1 MRGVP
6 GAVFV
11 LDTRIEHIAVQE
23 ANRLEIPVI
32 AILDS
37 NCNPDHITYPIPGND
52 DAIRSIKL
60 ITSRIADAC
69 IEGAHLRTQREE
81 ADFKPVPPGGDKAAA
96 VITPGIA
103 GNNRTLTVYPEGS
116 LRMAGSSHLVKELRE
131 KTGAGILDCQKAL
144 TENSNDIEKS
154 IDYLRQKGLAAALK
168 KSGRETNQ
176 GLVHAYIHMGGKIG
190 VLIEVNCETDFVA
203 RNEEFKAFVND
214 LALQV
219 AAGKPSYVK
228 REEIPASLIEKE
240 RSIYEGQAK
249 EMGKPPAAWPKI
261 VEGKLEKFFQ
271 ESCLIEQSFVK
282 DPAVLIKDLL
292 ALKIAKIGENM
303 NIRRF
308 TRYQLGE
315 A

>member
-1 MRGVP
+1 
-6 GAVFV
+6 
-11 LDTRIEHIAVQE
+11 
-23 ANRLEIPVI
+23 
-32 AILDS
+32 
-37 NCNPDHITYPIPGND
+37 
-52 DAIRSIKL
+52 
-60 ITSRIADAC
+60 
-69 IEGAHLRTQREE
+69 
-81 ADFKPVPPGGDKAAA
+81 
-96 VITPGIA
+96 
-103 GNNRTLTVYPEGS
+103 
-116 LRMAGSSHLVKELRE
+116 MAGASQLVKELRE

-144 TENSNDIEKS
+144 QETGDDIEKA
-154 IDYLRQKGLAAALK
+154 IDYLRQKGLAAAQK

-219 AAGKPSYVK
+219 AAAKPSYVK
-228 REEIPASLIEKE
+228 RDDIPKEIVDKE
-240 RSIYEGQAK
+240 RAIYEGQAK

-261 VEGKLEKFFQ
+261 VDGKVEKFYQ
-271 ESCLIEQSFVK
+271 ESCLMEQAFIK
-282 DPAVLIKDLL
+282 DPAVMVKDLL
-292 ALKIAKIGENM
+292 AQKISKIGENM